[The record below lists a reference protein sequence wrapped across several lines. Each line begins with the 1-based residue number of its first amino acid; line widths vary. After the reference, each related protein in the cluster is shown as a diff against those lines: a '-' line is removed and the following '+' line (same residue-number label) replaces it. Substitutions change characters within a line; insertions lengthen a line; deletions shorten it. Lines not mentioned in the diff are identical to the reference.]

1 MSQAAVERILG
12 KLITDDAFRDR
23 FFANPAVASFA
34 AGIELSGAELDALSR
49 LPKKALA
56 RISKLVDDRICRV
69 PAAED

>member
-1 MSQAAVERILG
+1 MRSSTSL
-12 KLITDDAFRDR
+12 
-23 FFANPAVASFA
+23 
-34 AGIELSGAELDALSR
+34 LSGAELDALSR